1 MTQTS
6 AFKNFFRKAGGFF
19 FPKEI
24 QPRVFLL
31 FFLCIFFKFILFDLI
46 WCLQTTFSSFSTAE
60 CYLNKIWVSL
70 ILMLPF
76 VCFRSSKTTV
86 VICFILD
93 GLLISN
99 LLYFRTYYTAI
110 PLDSYLLAG
119 NLNDFTASVFD
130 SIRWTD
136 MYFPLSTIVAIV
148 IYRKK
153 YKKSNQP
160 DWRRKRLTCIGHY
173 LLLLL
178 LSSLLSGLLLWNK
191 GGIKPAFES
200 LQNANYHT
208 CGVPMYTLFGNMFYE
223 HQQEKTTYTPE
234 TGKEIENW
242 LRSKP
247 AHKPVPFKIEQRD
260 NCIVILCESLESWVL
275 EREYEG
281 KEITPNLNALLKETN
296 TLYAP
301 NVLTQVK
308 GGRSID
314 AQLLLYTGLLPITNG
329 AYSTKYPDSYYP
341 SLIKAF
347 KEWGKGKTYS
357 MTVDKQITWNQN
369 IVARAFGIDSLI
381 AKEGFVLDEKVGLKK
396 KLGDVSFLRQVG
408 EKITPETLWP
418 ANGHTFLQCVTYS
431 GHNPF
436 ILPDEL
442 KRIDFTGN
450 MPERMRDYMI
460 MANYTD
466 HAIGSFIK
474 TLRSQEKFAHT
485 MIVITGDHEGLAGD
499 REELCKSKAGKGV
512 VSEGLFTPF
521 IVINSPIGMRYD
533 KVMGQVDMYPTLL
546 NLLQLD
552 SYKWTGMGQSILD
565 PDKKGFAINPQ
576 LQVIGDTE
584 GVSEEEIEH
593 AKEAWKISDM
603 IIKFDY
609 LNSFD
614 STK

>member
-1 MTQTS
+1 MTIKI
-6 AFKNFFRKAGGFF
+6 AFKNFFRKAGEFF
-19 FPKEI
+19 FPEETR
-24 QPRVFLL
+24 PRVFLL
-31 FFLCIFFKFILFDLI
+31 FFLCIFFKFIVFDLI
-46 WCLQTTFSSFSTAE
+46 WCFQTTFSSFSTVE
-60 CYLNKIWVSL
+60 CYLNKIWVAL

-76 VCFRSSKTTV
+76 VCFRSSKITV
-86 VICFILD
+86 IICFLLD

-119 NLNDFTASVFD
+119 NLKDFTASVVD
-130 SIRWTD
+130 SIKWAD
-136 MYFPLSTIVAIV
+136 IYFPLSTVAAIV
-148 IYRKK
+148 IYRTR
-153 YKKSNQP
+153 YRKSNQVS
-160 DWRRKRLTCIGHY
+160 WRYKRLTCIGHY
-173 LLLLL
+173 LLLIL
-178 LSSLLSGLLLWNK
+178 LSSVPSGLLLWNK
-191 GGIKPAFES
+191 GGIKPAFDS

-208 CGVPMYTLFGNMFYE
+208 CGVPMYTLFGNMYYE
-223 HQQEKTTYTPE
+223 HLQEKAEFTPE
-234 TGKEIENW
+234 IKQEIENW
-242 LRSKP
+242 LKNKP
-247 AHKPVPFKIEQRD
+247 AHKPAPFKIEQRD

-301 NVLTQVK
+301 HVLTQVK

-329 AYSTKYPDSYYP
+329 AYSTKYPDSHYP
-341 SLIKAF
+341 SFIKAF
-347 KEWGKGKTYS
+347 KDWGKGKAYS

-369 IVARAFGIDSLI
+369 IVARDFGIDSLI
-381 AKEGFVLDEKVGLKK
+381 AKEGFILDEKVGLRK

-418 ANGHTFLQCVTYS
+418 ADGHTFLQCVTYS

-442 KRIDFTGN
+442 KRINFTGD

-474 TLRSQEKFAHT
+474 TLRSQKKFANT

-499 REELCKSKAGKGV
+499 REELCKSKAGKGI
-512 VSEGLFTPF
+512 VSEGLYTPF
-521 IVINSPIGMRYD
+521 IVVNSPIGMRYD
-533 KVMGQVDMYPTLL
+533 KVMGQADMYPTILS
-546 NLLQLD
+546 LLQLD
-552 SYKWTGMGQSILD
+552 NYPWTGMGQSILN
-565 PDKKGFAINPQ
+565 PDKKGFAVNPQ

-584 GVSEEEIEH
+584 GVSDEEINH
-593 AKEAWKISDM
+593 AKEAWKVSDM

-609 LNSFD
+609 LNS
-614 STK
+614 SNSIK